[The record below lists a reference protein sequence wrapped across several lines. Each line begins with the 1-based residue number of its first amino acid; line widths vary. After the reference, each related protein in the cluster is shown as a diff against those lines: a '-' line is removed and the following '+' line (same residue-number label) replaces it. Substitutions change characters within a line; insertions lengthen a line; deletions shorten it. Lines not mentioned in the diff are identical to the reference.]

1 MLSEHP
7 LECGDDYLYSP
18 PFAVPYSR
26 LPVSSVLLFLFR
38 RPSLDVHVCAAS
50 QLLFHGL
57 VPRLA
62 VIAPA
67 ALSKARFEGHKRL
80 DALLPAR
87 IHVFLGGICAVG
99 KQAGTWHFFFPAACR
114 TGKRRDSVCKH
125 VWPLSRIVL
134 PGLGKRLGCCLIQQI
149 LQYRRVAG
157 SVVCDYGSQ
166 YHAGVRI
173 CQQVRLDISPAHHR
187 LPLVA
192 YPFSAVPLSES
203 GGIGRRG
210 YVPGCIMNVYGVAVN
225 VNVKFLHSSAQRGIV
240 RQVVPLNI
248 IPAIP
253 DSCLNGT
260 PRAVLSAA
268 VM

>member
-1 MLSEHP
+1 MLSEHT

-50 QLLFHGL
+50 QLLFHGP

-67 ALSKARFEGHKRL
+67 ALSKAWLEGHKRL
-80 DALLPAR
+80 DALPPAR
-87 IHVFLGGICAVG
+87 IHVFLGGVRAVC
-99 KQAGTWHFFFPAACR
+99 KQAGTWHFFFFSFFFLAACR

-125 VWPLSRIVL
+125 VWPPSRIVL
-134 PGLGKRLGCCLIQQI
+134 PGLGKRFGCCLIRQI
-149 LQYRRVAG
+149 LQHRRVAG
-157 SVVCDYGSQ
+157 SVVCDYGGQ

-173 CQQVRLDISPAHHR
+173 CRQVHLDISLAHHR

-203 GGIGRRG
+203 GGIGHQG

-225 VNVKFLHSSAQRGIV
+225 ANVKFLHSSAH
-240 RQVVPLNI
+240 VV
-248 IPAIP
+248 
-253 DSCLNGT
+253 
-260 PRAVLSAA
+260 
-268 VM
+268 